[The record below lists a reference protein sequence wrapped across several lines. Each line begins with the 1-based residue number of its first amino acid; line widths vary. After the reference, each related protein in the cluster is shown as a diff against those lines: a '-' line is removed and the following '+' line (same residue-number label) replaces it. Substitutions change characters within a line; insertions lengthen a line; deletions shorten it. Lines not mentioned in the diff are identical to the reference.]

1 MNETILYIVG
11 GLAIAGVAF
20 FLFRNMKKGI
30 KKEKQLQ
37 EDRKNN

>member
-1 MNETILYIVG
+1 MNEIVLYAIGAIVIG
-11 GLAIAGVAF
+11 GAGF
-20 FLFRNMKKGI
+20 FLFSNMKKGI